1 MKHAIALAALVATS
15 ISVAQAATTTFQSG
29 LAPELTGATGS
40 GMVEV
45 TYDSAAHTLKIDSS
59 FSGLSGTT
67 TVAHIHCCV
76 ATAGSG
82 TAGVA
87 VTPGTL
93 PGFPVGVASGSYS
106 VALDLT
112 QSATYTAGF
121 VNTFAGGVLA
131 NAEAV
136 LIAGL
141 GNGTAYFNVHSTAF
155 PAGEIRGFLAPI
167 PEPSTYALMALGLVA
182 VGIAARRRRT

>member
-1 MKHAIALAALVATS
+1 MKHAIALASLVAAGMP
-15 ISVAQAATTTFQSG
+15 VAQAATTTFQSG
-29 LAPELTGATGS
+29 LSPEATGATGS

-45 TYDSAAHTLKIDSS
+45 IYDSLAHTLKIDSS

-93 PGFPVGVASGSYS
+93 PGFPVGVTSGSYS
-106 VALDLT
+106 TTLDLT
-112 QSATYTAGF
+112 QSATFTGGFLGGSGGTTAG
-121 VNTFAGGVLA
+121 
-131 NAEAV
+131 AEAR
-136 LIAGL
+136 LFNGMMDGL
-141 GNGTAYFNVHSTAF
+141 AYFNVHSSSF
-155 PAGEIRGFLAPI
+155 GSGEIRGFLAPI

-182 VGIAARRRRT
+182 VGAAARRRRT